1 MNPDVLIVGA
11 GPVGLTMAAELTRY
25 GLRVRI
31 IDEAPEPTDKSKAL
45 VVWPRTLEHL
55 DRLGLASTFVATGL
69 KATHGRFF
77 TGERELA
84 QVALNTGDTPFPYA
98 LMIPQSETERLLD
111 EHLASIGVT
120 VDRSVTLTALSQ
132 DSTSVTAT
140 LTYADG
146 RTEAVITPW
155 LIGCDGAHSAVR
167 HAVNA
172 AFEGTT
178 LPSDWVLADVHITG
192 PVSTDTAE
200 LHLHADGI
208 LGIFPVSPTRF
219 RVIANINHEGSKT
232 ADGQSPAEPT
242 LSDIQGILDKR
253 DKRGLRAVD
262 PVWLSGF
269 HINERKVADFRHGRV
284 FLAGDAAHIHSPA
297 GGQGMNTGMQDA
309 FNLAWKLA
317 LVQRNLVAQ
326 QSSPL
331 LLDSY
336 NAERSPVAAKV
347 LKGAGL
353 LTRMATLDNALL
365 RGLRNSF
372 IHFITG
378 FDFVQHALT
387 DNITELA
394 ISYPESSL
402 NGKGSAPDDTPKP
415 GERAPIRTG
424 ETPVSTGDT
433 PRFALYAEP
442 GADAEQFIACFPQ
455 LLESKTRPPFEP
467 GTICLVRPDGY
478 VAFTA
483 DTNAWPQ
490 ADAYMT
496 NLIYGPQE
504 KVHLSA

>member
-25 GLRVRI
+25 GLKVRI
-31 IDEAPEPTDKSKAL
+31 IDQAPEPTDKSKAL

-55 DRLGLASTFVATGL
+55 DRLGLASTFVSTGL
-69 KATHGRFF
+69 KASHASFF

-84 QVALNTGDTPFPYA
+84 QVALNSGDTPFPYA

-111 EHLASIGVT
+111 EHLRSLDVT
-120 VDRSVTLTALSQ
+120 VERSVTLTALSP
-132 DSTSVTAT
+132 DSASVTAT
-140 LTYADG
+140 LTYADDH
-146 RTEAVITPW
+146 TEAVTTPW
-155 LIGCDGAHSAVR
+155 LIGCDGAHSTVR

-172 AFEGTT
+172 AFEGAT
-178 LPSDWVLADVHITG
+178 LPSDWVLADVHLTG
-192 PVSTDTAE
+192 PVSVDTVE
-200 LHLHADGI
+200 LHLHADGV
-208 LGIFPVSPTRF
+208 LGLFPMSSTRF
-219 RVIANINHEGSKT
+219 RVIANINHEGSE
-232 ADGQSPAEPT
+232 AVAEPT
-242 LSDIQGILDKR
+242 LADIQDILDKR
-253 DKRGLRAVD
+253 DQRGLRAVD

-317 LVQRNLVAQ
+317 LVQRELVAQ

-331 LLDSY
+331 FLDSY

-347 LKGAGL
+347 LEGAGL
-353 LTRMATLDNALL
+353 LTRMATLNNALL
-365 RGLRNSF
+365 RGLRNSL
-372 IHFITG
+372 IHFVTG

-394 ISYPESSL
+394 ISYPESPL
-402 NGKGSAPDDTPKP
+402 NGKGSVPSGAPKP

-424 ETPVSTGDT
+424 DLPVSTTGT
-433 PRFALYAEP
+433 PRFVLHAEP
-442 GADAEQFIACFPQ
+442 GPDAEQFIACFPQ
-455 LLESKTRPPFEP
+455 LLESKPRPPFEP

-483 DTNAWPQ
+483 DTNAWVQ

-496 NLIYGPQE
+496 NLIYGPLE
-504 KVHLSA
+504 KVHISA